1 MGETVK
7 SVLVNYAVCAFAGGI
22 TEYLSPQKAKSTL
35 RIVTALVLIFV
46 TVAPVSGLDLS
57 VDDIFSYEEISE
69 YEKTDSLMHTA
80 NLTEK
85 AIYAEMQK
93 ILINQGINEYEI
105 YIDTSIEGESNTVY
119 LDSILIEVSKEF
131 EGKIP
136 QIVSAIPEDYKRIS
150 KVGVKDE

>member
-1 MGETVK
+1 M
-7 SVLVNYAVCAFAGGI
+7 
-22 TEYLSPQKAKSTL
+22 
-35 RIVTALVLIFV
+35 
-46 TVAPVSGLDLS
+46 DLS

-93 ILINQGINEYEI
+93 ILISQGINEYEI

-136 QIVSAIPEDYKRIS
+136 RIVSAIPEDYKRIS